1 MSIYID
7 GDIRPGASGFRR
19 IIVMGDGTVTDIQ
32 GEPIGKAIQL
42 PPHGRLI
49 DADAFRREINN
60 EIVEH
65 RLNGLKGTTVYTSD
79 LEAMYER
86 LSNEDLTP
94 TIIPAD
100 GGANNG

>member
-1 MSIYID
+1 MSIYIN
-7 GDIRPGASGFRR
+7 GDIRPGVSGFYR

-49 DADAFRREINN
+49 DADVLERNLREMAGYQHGDRQQGILGCCST
-60 EIVEH
+60 IC
-65 RLNGLKGTTVYTSD
+65 SAD
-79 LEAMYER
+79 
-86 LSNEDLTP
+86 

-100 GGANNG
+100 PKGGTDNG

>member
-7 GDIRPGASGFRR
+7 GDISPGVSGFRR

-42 PPHGRLI
+42 PPHGRLGDL
-49 DADAFRREINN
+49 DALERNLREMADYQHGDRQQGILGCCNT
-60 EIVEH
+60 IYSAH
-65 RLNGLKGTTVYTSD
+65 
-79 LEAMYER
+79 
-86 LSNEDLTP
+86 

-100 GGANNG
+100 PEEGANR